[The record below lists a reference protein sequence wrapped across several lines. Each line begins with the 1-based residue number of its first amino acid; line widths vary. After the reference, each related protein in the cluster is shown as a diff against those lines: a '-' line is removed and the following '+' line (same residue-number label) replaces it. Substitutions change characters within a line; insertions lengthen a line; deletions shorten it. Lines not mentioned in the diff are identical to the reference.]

1 MPPAA
6 IGVVR
11 VSGPAAGAA
20 PLPWTASWS
29 YRPWPAAGAA
39 LKALAGHL
47 PPPRRAALAAL
58 KDADGAALDR
68 ALVLWFPGPA
78 TATGEDLA
86 ELHLHGGRAVVAAVE
101 AALAAMPGLRR
112 AEAGEFTRRA
122 FENGRID
129 LAEAEGLADL
139 LAAETESQRV
149 QALGMAS
156 GHVSR
161 AVAAWQERLLGL
173 MAGAEAELNF
183 ADEDDVEVGEGVAQR
198 LIAGMGDLAG
208 ELGEWLARPAAEV
221 IAEGVSVVIAGPPN
235 AGKSTLINALAQ
247 RELAIVSPIEGTTRD
262 VIETP
267 LALDGIAMRFSD
279 TAGIRGEGADAIEA
293 IGIDRAKAAVEG
305 ADILLWLGPAKDAP
319 GHPRCITIAAQVDRW
334 RGDAAAEAEAA
345 HADLTLSAATGEGMD
360 RLHKYIVEMA
370 RTLLPREGEAA
381 LRQRQRVAL
390 AEAKGWLTIE
400 PESREANDLILLAE
414 RLRLA
419 ATALDRV
426 TGRAGVEEML
436 DALFGRFCIGK

>member
-11 VSGPAAGAA
+11 ISGPQAGEV
-20 PLPWTASWS
+20 LL
-29 YRPWPAAGAA
+29 R
-39 LKALAGHL
+39 LAGRL
-47 PPPRRAALAAL
+47 PDARRAALAEL
-58 KDADGAALDR
+58 KDVDGATLDR
-68 ALVLWFPGPA
+68 ALILWFPGPA

-101 AALAAMPGLRR
+101 AALDALPGLRP
-112 AEAGEFTRRA
+112 AVAGEFTRRA
-122 FENGRID
+122 FLNGRID

-161 AVAAWQERLLGL
+161 AVEAWQDRLLTL

-183 ADEDDVEVGEGVAQR
+183 ADEDDVEVGDAVARR
-198 LIAGMGDLAG
+198 LIAGMQGLAT
-208 ELGEWLARPAAEV
+208 ELATWLARPAAEV
-221 IAEGVSVVIAGPPN
+221 IAEGLSVVIAGPPN

-247 RELAIVSPIEGTTRD
+247 RELAIVSPVAGTTRD

-279 TAGIRGEGADAIEA
+279 TAGLRGEGADAIEA
-293 IGIDRAKAAVEG
+293 IGIDRARAAVEA
-305 ADILLWLGPAKDAP
+305 ADILLWLGLPKEAP
-319 GHPRCITIAAQVDRW
+319 EHRRCILIAAQADRW
-334 RGDAAAEAEAA
+334 RGDAAAEASAA
-345 HADLTLSAATGEGMD
+345 RCDVIVSAATGEGMEN
-360 RLHKYIVEMA
+360 LHRHIVEMA
-370 RTLLPREGEAA
+370 HTLLPREGEAA
-381 LRQRQRVAL
+381 LRQRQRAAL
-390 AEAKGWLTIE
+390 REARDWLTVE
-400 PESREANDLILLAE
+400 DGSREAGDLILLAE

-419 ATALDRV
+419 SGALDRI
-426 TGRAGVEEML
+426 TGRAGVEDML
-436 DALFGRFCIGK
+436 DTLFGRFCIGK

>member
-11 VSGPAAGAA
+11 ISGSKAGM
-20 PLPWTASWS
+20 
-29 YRPWPAAGAA
+29 A
-39 LKALAGHL
+39 LQALAGRL
-47 PPPRRAALAAL
+47 PEPRRASLAAL
-58 KDADGAALDR
+58 KDTDGIPLDSALI
-68 ALVLWFPGPA
+68 LWFPGPA

-86 ELHLHGGRAVVAAVE
+86 ELHLHGGRAIIAAVE
-101 AALAAMPGLRR
+101 AALAAMPGLRP
-112 AEAGEFTRRA
+112 AIAGEFARRA
-122 FENGRID
+122 FLNGRID

-161 AVAAWQERLLGL
+161 AVAAWQDRLLGL

-183 ADEDDVEVGEGVAQR
+183 ADEDDVEVGESVAQR
-198 LIAGMGDLAG
+198 LIAGMG
-208 ELGEWLARPAAEV
+208 ELSSELDDWLARPAAEV
-221 IAEGVSVVIAGPPN
+221 IAEGLSVVIAGPPN

-247 RELAIVSPIEGTTRD
+247 RELAIVSPVAGTTRD

-279 TAGIRGEGADAIEA
+279 TAGIRGEGADVIET

-305 ADILLWLGPAKDAP
+305 ADILLWLGPPKEVPDHARA
-319 GHPRCITIAAQVDRW
+319 ILIAAQADRW

-345 HADLTLSAATGEGMD
+345 HCDLILSATTGEGMD
-360 RLHKYIVEMA
+360 KLHRYIVDMA

-381 LRQRQRVAL
+381 LRQRQRTAL
-390 AEAKGWLTIE
+390 AEARDWLRIDAG
-400 PESREANDLILLAE
+400 SREATDLILLAE

-419 ATALDRV
+419 ATALDRI
-426 TGRAGVEEML
+426 TGRAGVEDML
-436 DALFGRFCIGK
+436 DTLFGRFCIGK

>member
-11 VSGPAAGAA
+11 VSGP
-20 PLPWTASWS
+20 
-29 YRPWPAAGAA
+29 RAGAA
-39 LKALAGHL
+39 LQALAGRL
-47 PPPRRAALAAL
+47 PEPRRAALANL
-58 KDADGAALDR
+58 RDDAGAALDR
-68 ALVLWFPGPA
+68 ALILWFPGPA

-101 AALAAMPGLRR
+101 TALGAMPGLRR
-112 AEAGEFTRRA
+112 AAPGEFTRQA

-161 AVAAWQERLLGL
+161 VVAGWQDRLLGL

-183 ADEDDVEVGEGVAQR
+183 ADEDDVEVGESVAQR
-198 LIAGMGDLAG
+198 LRDGMASLAADMG
-208 ELGEWLARPAAEV
+208 QWLARPAAEV
-221 IAEGVSVVIAGPPN
+221 IAEGLSVVIAGPPN
-235 AGKSTLINALAQ
+235 AGKSTLINALAN
-247 RELAIVSPIEGTTRD
+247 RELAIVSPVAGTTRD
-262 VIETP
+262 VIETA

-279 TAGIRGEGADAIEA
+279 TAGLRAESADAIET
-293 IGIDRAKAAVEG
+293 IGIGRAKAAVAA
-305 ADILLWLGPAKDAP
+305 ADILLWLGPPKEVPD
-319 GHPRCITIAAQVDRW
+319 HPCAIRIAAQADRW
-334 RGDAAAEAEAA
+334 KGDAAAEAEAA
-345 HADLTLSAATGEGMD
+345 GCDLTLSAATGEGMD
-360 RLHKYIVEMA
+360 RLHRMIVEMA

-381 LRQRQRVAL
+381 LRRRQRDAL
-390 AEAKGWLTIE
+390 AEAKAWLE
-400 PESREANDLILLAE
+400 VEAESREAGDLILLAE

-419 ATALDRV
+419 GGALDRI

>member
-6 IGVVR
+6 IAVVR
-11 VSGPAAGAA
+11 ISGPAAGPALQALAGRLPA
-20 PLPWTASWS
+20 PRRASLAELKD
-29 YRPWPAAGAA
+29 AAGA
-39 LKALAGHL
+39 
-47 PPPRRAALAAL
+47 P
-58 KDADGAALDR
+58 LDR
-68 ALVLWFPGPA
+68 ALLLWFPGPA

-101 AALAAMPGLRR
+101 AALGALPGLRR
-112 AEAGEFTRRA
+112 AAPGEFTRRA
-122 FENGRID
+122 FLNGRID

-161 AVAAWQERLLGL
+161 AVAGWQERLLAL

-183 ADEDDVEVGEGVAQR
+183 ADEDDVDVYDGATRR
-198 LIAGMGDLAG
+198 LVDGMADLAA
-208 ELGEWLARPAAEV
+208 ELGDWLARPAAEV
-221 IAEGVSVVIAGPPN
+221 IAEGLSVVIAGPPN

-247 RELAIVSPIEGTTRD
+247 RELAIVSPVAGTTRD

-279 TAGIRGEGADAIEA
+279 TAGIRTESADDVEA
-293 IGIDRAKAAVEG
+293 IGIGRAKAAVEA
-305 ADILLWLGPAKDAP
+305 ADILLWLGPPAEAP
-319 GHPRCITIAAQVDRW
+319 AHPRRLLIAAQADRW
-334 RGDAAAEAEAA
+334 RGDAAAEVQAA
-345 HADLTLSAATGEGMD
+345 RCDLILSAATGEGMD
-360 RLHKYIVEMA
+360 RLHAAIVEMA
-370 RTLLPREGEAA
+370 RVLLPREGEAA
-381 LRQRQRVAL
+381 LRQRQRAAL
-390 AEAKGWLTIE
+390 AEAKDWLSIE
-400 PESREANDLILLAE
+400 AGTREAEDMILIAE

-419 ATALDRV
+419 ATALDRI
-426 TGRAGVEEML
+426 TGRAGVEDML

>member
-11 VSGPAAGAA
+11 ISGPAAG
-20 PLPWTASWS
+20 TA
-29 YRPWPAAGAA
+29 
-39 LKALAGHL
+39 LNMLAGRL
-47 PPPRRAALAAL
+47 PAPRRASLAEL
-58 KDADGAALDR
+58 KAANGAALDR
-68 ALVLWFPGPA
+68 ALLLWFPGPE

-86 ELHLHGGRAVVAAVE
+86 ELHLHGGRAVVGAVE
-101 AALAAMPGLRR
+101 AALGAMPGLRR
-112 AEAGEFTRRA
+112 AEPGEFTRRA

-149 QALGMAS
+149 QALGHAS

-161 AVAAWQERLLGL
+161 AVSGWQDRLLAL

-183 ADEDDVEVGEGVAQR
+183 ADEDDVETGDAVAQR
-198 LIAGMGDLAG
+198 LIGGMAALAG
-208 ELGEWLARPAAEV
+208 ELDEWLARPAAEV
-221 IAEGVSVVIAGPPN
+221 IAEGLSVVIAGPPN

-247 RELAIVSPIEGTTRD
+247 RELAIVSPVAGTTRD
-262 VIETP
+262 VIETA

-279 TAGIRGEGADAIEA
+279 TAGLRADSGDTIEL
-293 IGIDRAKAAVEG
+293 IGIDRAKAAVEA
-305 ADILLWLGPAKDAP
+305 ADILLWLGPPKAAP
-319 GHPRCITIAAQVDRW
+319 PHPRTILIAAQSDRW
-334 RGDAAAEAEAA
+334 RADAAAAAAAA
-345 HADLTLSAATGEGMD
+345 HCDLILSAATGEGMD
-360 RLHKYIVEMA
+360 KLHRYIVDMA

-381 LRQRQRVAL
+381 LRQRQRAAL
-390 AEAKGWLTIE
+390 AEAKQWLEIE
-400 PESREANDLILLAE
+400 LGSREAHDLILLAE

-419 ATALDRV
+419 AAALDRI

>member
-6 IGVVR
+6 IAVVR
-11 VSGPAAGAA
+11 ISGPAAG
-20 PLPWTASWS
+20 P
-29 YRPWPAAGAA
+29 A
-39 LKALAGHL
+39 LKALAGRL
-47 PPPRRAALAAL
+47 PAPRRASLAEL
-58 KDADGAALDR
+58 KDAAGAPLDR
-68 ALVLWFPGPA
+68 ALLLWFPGPA

-101 AALAAMPGLRR
+101 AALGALPGLRR
-112 AEAGEFTRRA
+112 AEPGEFTRRA
-122 FENGRID
+122 FLNGRID

-161 AVAAWQERLLGL
+161 AVMGWQERLLGL

-183 ADEDDVEVGEGVAQR
+183 ADEDDVEVYEGAAQR
-198 LIAGMGDLAG
+198 LVGGMAELAA

-221 IAEGVSVVIAGPPN
+221 IAEGLSVVIAGPPN
-235 AGKSTLINALAQ
+235 AGKSTLINALAR
-247 RELAIVSPIEGTTRD
+247 RELAIVSPVAGTTRD

-279 TAGIRGEGADAIEA
+279 TAGIRTQSADDVEA
-293 IGIDRAKAAVEG
+293 IGIGRAKAAVEA
-305 ADILLWLGPAKDAP
+305 ADILLWLGPPADAP
-319 GHPRCITIAAQVDRW
+319 AHPRRLLIAAQADRW
-334 RGDAAAEAEAA
+334 HDDAAAEAEAEA
-345 HADLTLSAATGEGMD
+345 ARCDLILSAATGEGMD
-360 RLHKYIVEMA
+360 RLHAAIVAMA

-381 LRQRQRVAL
+381 LRQRQRAAL
-390 AEAKGWLTIE
+390 AEAKGWLSIDPGT
-400 PESREANDLILLAE
+400 REAGDMILIAE

-419 ATALDRV
+419 ATALDRI

>member
-6 IGVVR
+6 IAVVR
-11 VSGPAAGAA
+11 VSGIQAGE
-20 PLPWTASWS
+20 
-29 YRPWPAAGAA
+29 A
-39 LKALAGHL
+39 LRQLAGRL
-47 PPPRRAALAAL
+47 PSARRATLAEL
-58 KDADGAALDR
+58 KTSDGEPLDR
-68 ALVLWFPGPA
+68 ALILWFPGPA

-86 ELHLHGGRAVVAAVE
+86 ELHLHGGRAVVVAVE
-101 AALAAMPGLRR
+101 AALAEMPGLRR

-122 FENGRID
+122 FLNGRID

-161 AVAAWQERLLGL
+161 AVVGWQDQLLTL

-183 ADEDDVEVGEGVAQR
+183 ADEDDVEVGEGVAHR
-198 LIAGMGDLAG
+198 MIAGMAALAD
-208 ELGEWLARPAAEV
+208 ELGQWLARPAAEV
-221 IAEGVSVVIAGPPN
+221 ISDGLSVVIAGPPN
-235 AGKSTLINALAQ
+235 VGKSTLINALAQ
-247 RELAIVSPIEGTTRD
+247 RELAIVSPVAGTTRD

-279 TAGIRGEGADAIEA
+279 TAGLRSESADDIEM

-305 ADILLWLGPAKDAP
+305 ADILLWLGAP
-319 GHPRCITIAAQVDRW
+319 TDVPDHPRAILVAAQADRW
-334 RGDAAAEAEAA
+334 KGDAAAEAEAA
-345 HADLTLSAATGEGMD
+345 RCDLILSAATGEGMEA
-360 RLHKYIVEMA
+360 LHRMIVEMA

-381 LRQRQRVAL
+381 LRQRQRAAL
-390 AEAKGWLTIE
+390 GEARDWLRIDAG
-400 PESREANDLILLAE
+400 SREASDLILLSE

-419 ATALDRV
+419 SGALDQI
-426 TGRAGVEEML
+426 TGRAGVEDML
-436 DALFGRFCIGK
+436 DTLFGRFCIGK

>member
-6 IGVVR
+6 IAVVR
-11 VSGPAAGAA
+11 VSGARAGE
-20 PLPWTASWS
+20 
-29 YRPWPAAGAA
+29 A
-39 LKALAGHL
+39 LRALAGRL
-47 PPPRRAALAAL
+47 PPPRRATLAGL
-58 KDADGAALDR
+58 QTGDGEPLDR
-68 ALVLWFPGPA
+68 ALILWFPGPA

-101 AALAAMPGLRR
+101 AALVALPGLRR

-122 FENGRID
+122 FLNGRID

-149 QALGMAS
+149 QALDMAS

-161 AVAAWQERLLGL
+161 AVAGWQDRLLTL
-173 MAGAEAELNF
+173 MAGVEAELNF
-183 ADEDDVEVGEGVAQR
+183 VDEDDVEVGEVVTLK
-198 LIAGMGDLAG
+198 LIAGMTALSDELAG
-208 ELGEWLARPAAEV
+208 WLARPAAEV
-221 IAEGVSVVIAGPPN
+221 ISEGLSVVIAGPPN
-235 AGKSTLINALAQ
+235 AGKSTLINALVQ
-247 RELAIVSPIEGTTRD
+247 RELAIVSPVAGTTRD

-279 TAGIRGEGADAIEA
+279 TAGLRAESADDIEL
-293 IGIDRAKAAVEG
+293 IGIDRAKAAVAA

-319 GHPRCITIAAQVDRW
+319 VHSRTILVAAQADRW

-345 HADLTLSAATGEGMD
+345 RCDLILSARTGEGMD
-360 RLHKYIVEMA
+360 RLHRMIVEMA
-370 RTLLPREGEAA
+370 RTLLPSEGEAA
-381 LRQRQRVAL
+381 LRRRQRAAL
-390 AEAKGWLTIE
+390 ADAKQWLEVE
-400 PESREANDLILLAE
+400 PRSREAGDLILLAE

-419 ATALDRV
+419 SGALDRI
-426 TGRAGVEEML
+426 TGRAGVEDML

>member
-11 VSGPAAGAA
+11 ISGPAAGQALEAIAGRLPAPRHASLA
-20 PLPWTASWS
+20 PLADS
-29 YRPWPAAGAA
+29 AGA
-39 LKALAGHL
+39 
-47 PPPRRAALAAL
+47 P
-58 KDADGAALDR
+58 LDR
-68 ALVLWFPGPA
+68 ALILWFPGPA
-78 TATGEDLA
+78 TVTGEDLA

-122 FENGRID
+122 FLNGRID

-149 QALGMAS
+149 QALDMAS

-161 AVAAWQERLLGL
+161 VVAGWQDRLLGL

-183 ADEDDVEVGEGVAQR
+183 ADEDDVDIYDDTAQR
-198 LIAGMGDLAG
+198 LTGGMAALAG

-221 IAEGVSVVIAGPPN
+221 IADGLSVVIAGPPN

-267 LALDGIAMRFSD
+267 LGLDGIAMRFSD
-279 TAGIRGEGADAIEA
+279 TAGIRGDSRDAIET
-293 IGIDRAKAAVEG
+293 IGIDRAKAAVET
-305 ADILLWLGPAKDAP
+305 ADIVLWLGPPKEAP
-319 GHPRCITIAAQVDRW
+319 DHPRTILIAAQADRW

-345 HADLTLSAATGEGMD
+345 RCDLMLSATTGEGMD
-360 RLHKYIVEMA
+360 KLHRMIVEMA

-381 LRQRQRVAL
+381 LRQRQRAAL
-390 AEAKGWLTIE
+390 AEAKQWLEIE
-400 PESREANDLILLAE
+400 GGSREVGDLILLAE

-419 ATALDRV
+419 ATALDRI
-426 TGRAGVEEML
+426 TGRAGVEDML

>member
-20 PLPWTASWS
+20 LE
-29 YRPWPAAGAA
+29 
-39 LKALAGHL
+39 ALAGRL
-47 PPPRRAALAAL
+47 PAPRRASLAEL
-58 KDADGAALDR
+58 KDVAGAPLDR
-68 ALVLWFPGPA
+68 ALLLWFPGPA

-101 AALAAMPGLRR
+101 AALDAMPGLRR

-139 LAAETESQRV
+139 LAAETESQRK
-149 QALGMAS
+149 QAMAMAS

-161 AVAAWQERLLGL
+161 TVEAWQERLLAL

-183 ADEDDVEVGEGVAQR
+183 ADEDDVEVVDDCAHRLCEGMS
-198 LIAGMGDLAG
+198 LLAAD
-208 ELGEWLARPAAEV
+208 LGEWLARPAAEV
-221 IAEGVSVVIAGPPN
+221 IAEGLSVVIAGPPN
-235 AGKSTLINALAQ
+235 AGKSTLINALAK
-247 RELAIVSPIEGTTRD
+247 RELAIVSPVAGTTRD
-262 VIETP
+262 VIETA

-279 TAGIRGEGADAIEA
+279 TAGLRAESGDAIEM
-293 IGIDRAKAAVEG
+293 IGIDRAKAAVEA
-305 ADILLWLGPAKDAP
+305 ADILLWLGVPKEAP
-319 GHPRCITIAAQVDRW
+319 DRPRAILVAAQADRW
-334 RGDAAAEAEAA
+334 KGDAAAEAEAA
-345 HADLTLSAATGEGMD
+345 RCDLILSAATGEGMD
-360 RLHKYIVEMA
+360 KLHRMIVKMA
-370 RTLLPREGEAA
+370 HTLLPREGEAA
-381 LRQRQRVAL
+381 LRRRQRDAL
-390 AEAKGWLTIE
+390 GEAKAWLDVE
-400 PESREANDLILLAE
+400 PGSREGGDLILLAE

-419 ATALDRV
+419 GGALDRI

-436 DALFGRFCIGK
+436 DTLFGRFCIGK

>member
-1 MPPAA
+1 MPPSA
-6 IGVVR
+6 IAVVR
-11 VSGPAAGAA
+11 VSGPNAGI
-20 PLPWTASWS
+20 
-29 YRPWPAAGAA
+29 A
-39 LKALAGHL
+39 LAALAGRL
-47 PPPRRAALAAL
+47 PPPRHASLAEL
-58 KDADGAALDR
+58 RDAHGDPLDR
-68 ALVLWFPGPA
+68 ALVLWFPGPT

-86 ELHLHGGRAVVAAVE
+86 ELHLHGGRAVVSAVE
-101 AALAAMPGLRR
+101 TALGAMPGLRR

-122 FENGRID
+122 FLNGRID

-161 AVAAWQERLLGL
+161 AVEAWQDRLLNL

-198 LIAGMGDLAG
+198 LISGMGELAA
-208 ELGEWLARPAAEV
+208 ELDTWLARPAAEV
-221 IAEGVSVVIAGPPN
+221 IAEGLSVVIAGPPN

-247 RELAIVSPIEGTTRD
+247 RELAIVSPEAGTTRD

-267 LALDGIAMRFSD
+267 LALDGIVMRFSD
-279 TAGIRGEGADAIEA
+279 TAGLRGEGAGTIET
-293 IGIDRAKAAVEG
+293 IGIDRARAAVDA
-305 ADILLWLGPAKDAP
+305 ADILLWLGSPKAAP
-319 GHPRCITIAAQVDRW
+319 EHPRTILIAAQADRW
-334 RGDAAAEAEAA
+334 RGDASAEAEAA
-345 HADLTLSAATGEGMD
+345 RCDLTVSAATGEGMD
-360 RLHKYIVEMA
+360 KLHSYIVDMA

-381 LRQRQRVAL
+381 LRKRQREVL
-390 AEAKGWLTIE
+390 AEAQDWLVIA
-400 PESREANDLILLAE
+400 PGSREARDLILLAE

-419 ATALDRV
+419 GAALDRI

-436 DALFGRFCIGK
+436 DTLFGRFCIGK

>member
-11 VSGPAAGAA
+11 VSG
-20 PLPWTASWS
+20 
-29 YRPWPAAGAA
+29 RRAGAA
-39 LKALAGHL
+39 LEALAGRL
-47 PPPRRAALAAL
+47 PAPRRASLAEL
-58 KDADGAALDR
+58 KDADGAPLDR
-68 ALVLWFPGPA
+68 ALLLWFPGPA

-101 AALAAMPGLRR
+101 AALAALPGLRR

-122 FENGRID
+122 FDNGRID

-149 QALGMAS
+149 QAMAMAS

-161 AVAAWQERLLGL
+161 AVEAWQDRLLGL

-183 ADEDDVEVGEGVAQR
+183 ADEDDVEVGEAVVQR
-198 LIAGMGDLAG
+198 LRAGMAGLAV

-221 IAEGVSVVIAGPPN
+221 IAEGLSVVIAGPPN
-235 AGKSTLINALAQ
+235 AGKSTLINALAK
-247 RELAIVSPIEGTTRD
+247 RELAIVSPVAGTTRD
-262 VIETP
+262 VIETA

-279 TAGIRGEGADAIEA
+279 TAGLRAESVDAIEM
-293 IGIDRAKAAVEG
+293 IGIDRAKAAVET
-305 ADILLWLGPAKDAP
+305 ADILLWLGPRREAP
-319 GHPRCITIAAQVDRW
+319 DHPRTILIAAQADRW
-334 RGDAAAEAEAA
+334 KGDAAAEAEAA
-345 HADLTLSAATGEGMD
+345 HCDLALSAATGEGMD
-360 RLHKYIVEMA
+360 KLHRMIVGMA

-381 LRQRQRVAL
+381 LRRRQRDAL
-390 AEAKGWLTIE
+390 AEAKAWLE
-400 PESREANDLILLAE
+400 LEAGSREAGDLILLAE

-419 ATALDRV
+419 GGALDRIS
-426 TGRAGVEEML
+426 GRAGVEEML
-436 DALFGRFCIGK
+436 DTLFGRFCIGK

>member
-1 MPPAA
+1 
-6 IGVVR
+6 
-11 VSGPAAGAA
+11 
-20 PLPWTASWS
+20 LPEPRHAS
-29 YRPWPAAGAA
+29 
-39 LKALAGHL
+39 
-47 PPPRRAALAAL
+47 LAAL
-58 KDADGAALDR
+58 HDGAGAPLDTALI
-68 ALVLWFPGPA
+68 LWFPGPA

-101 AALAAMPGLRR
+101 AALGAMPGLRR

-161 AVAAWQERLLGL
+161 AVAGWQDRLLAL
-173 MAGAEAELNF
+173 MAAAEAELNF
-183 ADEDDVEVGEGVAQR
+183 ADEEDVEVGESVAQR
-198 LIAGMGDLAG
+198 LIIGMDALSG

-221 IAEGVSVVIAGPPN
+221 IAEGLSVVIAGPPN

-279 TAGIRGEGADAIEA
+279 TAGLRGEGADAIEA
-293 IGIDRAKAAVEG
+293 IGIDRARAAVEA
-305 ADILLWLGPAKDAP
+305 ADIVLWLGPPEEAP
-319 GHPRCITIAAQVDRW
+319 GHPRCITIAAQADRW
-334 RGDAAAEAEAA
+334 KGDAAAEAEAA
-345 HADLTLSAATGEGMD
+345 HCDLILSAATGEGMD
-360 RLHKYIVEMA
+360 RLHRHIVEMA

-381 LRQRQRVAL
+381 LRQRQRAAL
-390 AEAKGWLTIE
+390 AEAKDWLTIAAG
-400 PESREANDLILLAE
+400 SREAHDLILLAE
-414 RLRLA
+414 QLRLA
-419 ATALDRV
+419 AAALDRI

>member
-11 VSGPAAGAA
+11 ISGPQAG
-20 PLPWTASWS
+20 S
-29 YRPWPAAGAA
+29 A
-39 LKALAGHL
+39 LKALAGRL
-47 PPPRRAALAAL
+47 PAPRHASLALL
-58 KDADGAALDR
+58 KDAVGAPLDR
-68 ALVLWFPGPA
+68 ALILWFPGPA

-101 AALAAMPGLRR
+101 AALAVIPGLRR

-161 AVAAWQERLLGL
+161 AVAGWQERLLGL

-183 ADEDDVEVGEGVAQR
+183 ADEDDVEVYEGAAQR
-198 LIAGMGDLAG
+198 LVGGMAELGT

-221 IAEGVSVVIAGPPN
+221 IAEGLSVVIAGPPN
-235 AGKSTLINALAQ
+235 AGKSTLINALAK
-247 RELAIVSPIEGTTRD
+247 RELAIVSPMEGTTRD

-279 TAGIRGEGADAIEA
+279 TAGIRTEGADAIEA
-293 IGIDRAKAAVEG
+293 IGIDRAKAAVEA
-305 ADILLWLGPAKDAP
+305 ADIILWLGPPKQAP
-319 GHPRCITIAAQVDRW
+319 DHSRAILIAAQADRW

-345 HADLTLSAATGEGMD
+345 RCDLILSAATGEGMD
-360 RLHKYIVEMA
+360 RLHRMIVEMA

-381 LRQRQRVAL
+381 LRERQRAAL
-390 AEAKGWLTIE
+390 AEAKQWLAIE
-400 PESREANDLILLAE
+400 RGTREAEDLILIAE

-419 ATALDRV
+419 ATALDRI
-426 TGRAGVEEML
+426 TGRAGVEDML

>member
-11 VSGPAAGAA
+11 VSGPGAG
-20 PLPWTASWS
+20 
-29 YRPWPAAGAA
+29 
-39 LKALAGHL
+39 
-47 PPPRRAALAAL
+47 AALAAL
-58 KDADGAALDR
+58 AGRLPAPRRASLAELKDAAGAPLDR
-68 ALVLWFPGPA
+68 ALLLWFPGPA

-101 AALAAMPGLRR
+101 AALEAMPGLRR

-122 FENGRID
+122 FDNGRMD

-139 LAAETESQRV
+139 LAAETESQRK
-149 QALGMAS
+149 QAMAMAS

-161 AVAAWQERLLGL
+161 AVEAWQDRLLTL

-183 ADEDDVEVGEGVAQR
+183 ADEDDVETGEAVAQR
-198 LIAGMGDLAG
+198 LREGMATLAD
-208 ELGEWLARPAAEV
+208 ELAAWLARPAAEV

-235 AGKSTLINALAQ
+235 VGKSTLINALAK
-247 RELAIVSPIEGTTRD
+247 RELAIVSPVAGTTRD
-262 VIETP
+262 VIETA

-279 TAGIRGEGADAIEA
+279 TAGLRAESGDAIEM
-293 IGIDRAKAAVEG
+293 IGIDRARAAVEA
-305 ADILLWLGPAKDAP
+305 ADILLWLGRPSEAP
-319 GHPRCITIAAQVDRW
+319 DHPRAILVAAQADRW
-334 RGDAAAEAEAA
+334 KGDAAAEAEAA
-345 HADLTLSAATGEGMD
+345 RCDLMLSASTGEGMD
-360 RLHKYIVEMA
+360 KLHRMIVEMA

-381 LRQRQRVAL
+381 LRRRQRDAL
-390 AEAKGWLTIE
+390 GEAKAWLDVE
-400 PESREANDLILLAE
+400 PGSREGGDLILLAE
-414 RLRLA
+414 RLRLTA
-419 ATALDRV
+419 GALDRI

>member
-6 IGVVR
+6 IAIVR
-11 VSGPAAGAA
+11 ISGPAAGPALQALAGRLPA
-20 PLPWTASWS
+20 PRRASLAELTD
-29 YRPWPAAGAA
+29 AAGAPLDSA
-39 LKALAGHL
+39 LL
-47 PPPRRAALAAL
+47 
-58 KDADGAALDR
+58 
-68 ALVLWFPGPA
+68 LWFPGPA

-101 AALAAMPGLRR
+101 AALGAMPGLRR

-122 FENGRID
+122 FLNGRID

-161 AVAAWQERLLGL
+161 AVAAWQERLLAL

-183 ADEDDVEVGEGVAQR
+183 ADEDDVDVYEGAAQR
-198 LIAGMGDLAG
+198 LVAGMAELAG

-221 IAEGVSVVIAGPPN
+221 IAEGLSVVIAGPPN

-247 RELAIVSPIEGTTRD
+247 RELAIVSPVAGTTRD

-279 TAGIRGEGADAIEA
+279 TAGIRAEGADDIEA
-293 IGIDRAKAAVEG
+293 IGIGRAKAAVEG
-305 ADILLWLGPAKDAP
+305 ADILLWLGPPKEAP
-319 GHPRCITIAAQVDRW
+319 QHPRAIVIAPQADRW

-345 HADLTLSAATGEGMD
+345 RCDLMLSAATGEGMD
-360 RLHKYIVEMA
+360 TLHAMIVEMA

-381 LRQRQRVAL
+381 LRQRQRATL
-390 AEAKGWLTIE
+390 FEAKQWLVIDQGT
-400 PESREANDLILLAE
+400 READDLILIAE

-419 ATALDRV
+419 AAALDRI

>member
-1 MPPAA
+1 MFALSSGMPPAA

-20 PLPWTASWS
+20 LQ
-29 YRPWPAAGAA
+29 
-39 LKALAGHL
+39 ALAGRL
-47 PPPRRAALAAL
+47 PAPRRAVLAEL
-58 KDADGAALDR
+58 KNGDGAALDR
-68 ALVLWFPGPA
+68 ALILWFPGPA

-101 AALAAMPGLRR
+101 AALAALPGLRR
-112 AEAGEFTRRA
+112 AEPGEFTRRA

-161 AVAAWQERLLGL
+161 AVAGWQDRLLGL

-183 ADEDDVEVGEGVAQR
+183 ADEDDVEVVEGAARR
-198 LIAGMGDLAG
+198 LISGMGALSD
-208 ELGEWLARPAAEV
+208 ELGTWLARPAAEV
-221 IAEGVSVVIAGPPN
+221 IAEGLSVVIAGPPN

-247 RELAIVSPIEGTTRD
+247 RELAIVSPVEGTTRD

-293 IGIDRAKAAVEG
+293 IGIDRAKAAVEA
-305 ADILLWLGPAKDAP
+305 ADILLWLGRPKEAP
-319 GHPRCITIAAQVDRW
+319 EHPRCITIAPQADRW
-334 RGDAAAEAEAA
+334 RGDAAAEADAA
-345 HADLTLSAATGEGMD
+345 HCDLALSAATGEGMD
-360 RLHKYIVEMA
+360 KLHRMIVEMA

-381 LRQRQRVAL
+381 LRQRQRAAL
-390 AEAKGWLTIE
+390 AEAKQWLTVE
-400 PESREANDLILLAE
+400 ADSREAGDLILLAE

-419 ATALDRV
+419 ATALDRI

>member
-1 MPPAA
+1 MPPSA
-6 IGVVR
+6 IAVVR
-11 VSGPAAGAA
+11 VSGPHAGMA
-20 PLPWTASWS
+20 L
-29 YRPWPAAGAA
+29 AA
-39 LKALAGHL
+39 LAERL
-47 PPPRRAALAAL
+47 PPPRHASLAELRNAH
-58 KDADGAALDR
+58 GEPLDR
-68 ALVLWFPGPA
+68 ALILWFPGPA

-86 ELHLHGGRAVVAAVE
+86 ELHLHGGRAVVSAVE
-101 AALAAMPGLRR
+101 TALGAMPGLRP

-122 FENGRID
+122 FLNGRID

-161 AVAAWQERLLGL
+161 AVEAWQDRLLNL

-198 LIAGMGDLAG
+198 LISGMGELAA
-208 ELGEWLARPAAEV
+208 ELDAWLARPAAEV
-221 IAEGVSVVIAGPPN
+221 ISEGLSVVIAGPPN

-247 RELAIVSPIEGTTRD
+247 RELAIVSPEAGTTRD

-279 TAGIRGEGADAIEA
+279 TAGLRGEGAGAIEA
-293 IGIDRAKAAVEG
+293 IGIDRARAAVDS
-305 ADILLWLGPAKDAP
+305 ADILLWLGSPKATP
-319 GHPRCITIAAQVDRW
+319 EHPRAIVIAAQADRW

-345 HADLTLSAATGEGMD
+345 RCDLMVSAATGEGMD
-360 RLHKYIVEMA
+360 KLHSYIVDMA

-381 LRQRQRVAL
+381 LRKRQREAL
-390 AEAKGWLTIE
+390 AEAQDWLVIT
-400 PESREANDLILLAE
+400 PGSREARDLILLAE

-419 ATALDRV
+419 GAALDRI

-436 DALFGRFCIGK
+436 DTLFGRFCIGK

>member
-6 IGVVR
+6 IGVLR
-11 VSGPAAGAA
+11 ISGSQAGEALTALAGRLPEPRRASLASLKDAAGA
-20 PLPWTASWS
+20 P
-29 YRPWPAAGAA
+29 
-39 LKALAGHL
+39 
-47 PPPRRAALAAL
+47 
-58 KDADGAALDR
+58 LDR

-101 AALAAMPGLRR
+101 AALAALPGLRH
-112 AEAGEFTRRA
+112 AEPGEFTRRA
-122 FENGRID
+122 FLNGRID

-149 QALGMAS
+149 QALGLAS

-161 AVAAWQERLLGL
+161 AVAGWQDRLLAL

-183 ADEDDVEVGEGVAQR
+183 ADEDDVEVYEGAVQR
-198 LIAGMGDLAG
+198 LIAGMATLGA
-208 ELGEWLARPAAEV
+208 ELGAWLARPAAEV
-221 IAEGVSVVIAGPPN
+221 IAEGLSVVIAGPPN

-247 RELAIVSPIEGTTRD
+247 RELAIVSPVEGTTRD

-279 TAGIRGEGADAIEA
+279 TAGLRAEGADAIEA
-293 IGIDRAKAAVEG
+293 IGIDRAKAAVEA
-305 ADILLWLGPAKDAP
+305 ADILLWLGPPKDVP
-319 GHPRCITIAAQVDRW
+319 EHPRAILIAAQADRW

-345 HADLTLSAATGEGMD
+345 RCDLTLSAATGEGMD
-360 RLHKYIVEMA
+360 RLHAHIVETA

-381 LRQRQRVAL
+381 LRQRQRAAL
-390 AEAKGWLTIE
+390 AEAKQWLAIE
-400 PESREANDLILLAE
+400 SGTREAGDLILIAE

-419 ATALDRV
+419 AAALDRI
-426 TGRAGVEEML
+426 TGRAGVEDML

>member
-11 VSGPAAGAA
+11 VSGPQ
-20 PLPWTASWS
+20 
-29 YRPWPAAGAA
+29 AGAA
-39 LKALAGHL
+39 LKALAGRL
-47 PPPRRAALAAL
+47 PEPRQASLAAL
-58 KDADGAALDR
+58 KDRNGAPLDSALI
-68 ALVLWFPGPA
+68 LWFPGPA

-101 AALAAMPGLRR
+101 AALGVIPGLRP
-112 AEAGEFTRRA
+112 AVAGEFTRRA
-122 FENGRID
+122 FDNGRID

-161 AVAAWQERLLGL
+161 AVADWQDRLLTL

-183 ADEDDVEVGEGVAQR
+183 ADEDDVEVGESVAQR
-198 LIAGMGDLAG
+198 LIAGMAALSD
-208 ELGEWLARPAAEV
+208 ELREWLARPAAEV
-221 IAEGVSVVIAGPPN
+221 IAEGLSVVIAGPPN
-235 AGKSTLINALAQ
+235 AGKSTLINALAR

-279 TAGIRGEGADAIEA
+279 TAGIRGEGADVIEA
-293 IGIDRAKAAVEG
+293 IGIDRAREAVER
-305 ADILLWLGPAKDAP
+305 ADILLWLGPPREAP
-319 GHPRCITIAAQVDRW
+319 EHPRAILIAAQGDRW
-334 RGDAAAEAEAA
+334 RGDAAAEAAAA
-345 HADLTLSAATGEGMD
+345 HCDLILSAATGEGMEK
-360 RLHKYIVEMA
+360 LHRMIVDMA
-370 RTLLPREGEAA
+370 RTMLPREGEAA
-381 LRQRQRVAL
+381 LRQRQRAAL
-390 AEAKGWLTIE
+390 AEARDWLTIE
-400 PESREANDLILLAE
+400 AGSRESRDLILLAE

-419 ATALDRV
+419 ATALDRI
-426 TGRAGVEEML
+426 TGRAGVENML
-436 DALFGRFCIGK
+436 DTLFGRFCIGK

>member
-1 MPPAA
+1 MVSDTIFALSSGMPPAA
-6 IGVVR
+6 IAVVR

-20 PLPWTASWS
+20 LAALAGRLPAPRRASLADLTD
-29 YRPWPAAGAA
+29 AAGA
-39 LKALAGHL
+39 
-47 PPPRRAALAAL
+47 P
-58 KDADGAALDR
+58 LDR
-68 ALVLWFPGPA
+68 ALLLWFPGPA

-101 AALAAMPGLRR
+101 AALAALPGLRR

-122 FENGRID
+122 FLNGRID

-149 QALGMAS
+149 QALGMAR

-161 AVAAWQERLLGL
+161 AVADWQARLLTL

-183 ADEDDVEVGEGVAQR
+183 ADEDDVEVYEGAAQR
-198 LIAGMGDLAG
+198 LVVGMADLAA
-208 ELGEWLARPAAEV
+208 ELDEWLARPAAEV
-221 IAEGVSVVIAGPPN
+221 IAEGLSVVIAGPPN

-247 RELAIVSPIEGTTRD
+247 RELAIVSPVAGTTRD

-279 TAGIRGEGADAIEA
+279 TAGIRAESADAIEA
-293 IGIDRAKAAVEG
+293 IGIERARAAVEA
-305 ADILLWLGPAKDAP
+305 ADLLLWLGPPTEAP
-319 GHPRCITIAAQVDRW
+319 ADHPRVMLIAAQADRW

-345 HADLTLSAATGEGMD
+345 RCDLILSAATGEGMD
-360 RLHKYIVEMA
+360 RLHSMIVEMA

-381 LRQRQRVAL
+381 LRQRQRAAL
-390 AEAKGWLTIE
+390 AEARDWLMIDAR
-400 PESREANDLILLAE
+400 SREVSDLILLAE

-419 ATALDRV
+419 ATALDRI

-436 DALFGRFCIGK
+436 DTLFARFCIGK